1 MVWIIFAAIIWLFI
15 IVFLRSL
22 LGRFW
27 SAGFWAILVGYFL
40 NDIFIKNQFYL
51 FEDLYYPFEGMP
63 IGYLVAL
70 AGVGIIVVRFLPEEK
85 VWQLPYLLLFS
96 ALFTVLEYF
105 AVEQGFLLYLNWSL
119 YYSFFYKLIAFITI
133 TWLSSL
139 TVKRR
144 KGYFYR

>member
-1 MVWIIFAAIIWLFI
+1 MAWIIFAAIIWLFI
-15 IVFLRSL
+15 IVVLRSF

-27 SAGFWAILVGYFL
+27 SAGFWAILVGFFL
-40 NDIFIKNQFYL
+40 NDIFLKNQFYM
-51 FEDLYYPFEGMP
+51 FEDLSYPFEGIP
-63 IGYLVAL
+63 IGYLVGL
-70 AGVGIIVVRFLPEEK
+70 VGVGIIIVRFLPEEK

-96 ALFTVLEYF
+96 AIFTVLEYF
-105 AVEQGFLLYLNWSL
+105 AVEQGYLLYLNWSL
-119 YYSFFYKLIAFITI
+119 YYSYFYKLIAFITI

>member
-1 MVWIIFAAIIWLFI
+1 MPWIIFAAIIWLFI
-15 IVFLRSL
+15 ILFLRSF

-40 NDIFIKNQFYL
+40 NDIFLQNQFYL
-51 FEDLYYPFEGMP
+51 FEELYYPIEGLP
-63 IGYLVAL
+63 IGYLIGL
-70 AGVGIIVVRFLPEEK
+70 AGIGIIIVRFLTEEK
-85 VWQLPYLLLFS
+85 VWQLPYLILFS
-96 ALFTVLEYF
+96 ALFTVLEHF
-105 AVEQGFLLYLNWSL
+105 AVEQGYLIYLNWSL

-139 TVKRR
+139 TVKRK